1 MEIQTESDLEPCCLC
16 ILTPRHNKVNN
27 MNNKSQETLRRVA
40 QNDPSLTEL
49 TLSGNSLYDNDN
61 FNNCGAFYSYS
72 SDDYSTLGSAI
83 ANNTH
88 LENLIVTL
96 SEDHLPIGRGFYDDL
111 SVILRFMNWRCIA
124 TIEI

>member
-1 MEIQTESDLEPCCLC
+1 MAGNDS
-16 ILTPRHNKVNN
+16 R
-27 MNNKSQETLRRVA
+27 ETLRMVQ
-40 QNDPSLTEL
+40 QNDPSLK
-49 TLSGNSLYDNDN
+49 TLSLADI
-61 FNNCGAFYSYS
+61 NNCGEFYSYS

-111 SVILRFMNWRCIA
+111 KVILRFMNWRCIA